1 MFIAHVSRRQL
12 LGVATLGAAMPFVVG
27 AAGDASTGAPAR
39 ASSKDDESTPPGL
52 RITSEDFRTIGVF
65 AAGFTSEDTIRR
77 PGSIVLSNIDAES
90 LSLSLE
96 FDPRLYDVSDGVTL
110 TNDDGTLYIETPALT
125 VISPSRSVLTFQ
137 IDAAAMG
144 QDDAEVSIPLAPADR
159 YPAEDLAPVTDTTVT
174 VSSAGD
180 AVVRETWGTI
190 SSTPLSRAWGA
201 EVSAGWADV
210 AVSQAGAT
218 RQYRV
223 PTVIRCRSIGPQAIP
238 ERAVVTVTLDG
249 AITSPPVL
257 TSVMIDDEPAELAR
271 FGTSLRRDGGAYLF
285 DVTTP
290 DEVAAQSTL
299 MLVFVDPVRRGRTEP
314 RVDSLHMATVTLRA
328 PENAAERRRTT
339 TSDSAVDISSSG
351 NPLAPDA
358 ATGTI

>member
-1 MFIAHVSRRQL
+1 MFIADVTRRQL

-27 AAGDASTGAPAR
+27 AAGDEPAAPPTR
-39 ASSKDDESTPPGL
+39 ASSEDGESTSPGL
-52 RITSEDFRTIGVF
+52 EMTSVEFRTIGVF
-65 AAGFTSEDTIRR
+65 AAGFTSEDTIRCPR
-77 PGSIVLSNIDAES
+77 SITLSNIDAES

-96 FDPRLYDVSDGVTL
+96 FDPRLYDVSDGATL
-110 TNDDGTLYIETPALT
+110 IDDDGTLYIETPAPT
-125 VISPSRSVLTFQ
+125 IISPSRSVLTLQ
-137 IDAAAMG
+137 IDRAARRQG
-144 QDDAEVSIPLAPADR
+144 DAEVSIPLAPADR

-180 AVVRETWGTI
+180 SVVRATWGTT
-190 SSTPLSRAWGA
+190 STTPLSRVWGA

-223 PTVIRCRSIGPQAIP
+223 PTTIRCRSVGPQAIP
-238 ERAVVTVTLDG
+238 ERTVVTVTLDG

-257 TSVMIDDEPAELAR
+257 ASVMIDDEPAELAR

-285 DVTTP
+285 DVTMP

-299 MLVFVDPVRRGRTEP
+299 MLVFVDPVRRARTEP
-314 RVDSLHMATVTLRA
+314 RVDSLHVATVTLRA
-328 PENAAERRRTT
+328 PESATERRRST
-339 TSDSAVDISSSG
+339 TSDFAVDISSSG